1 MICESHIV
9 KEEIVFRFRKFRVSI
24 CIFLYLIVICDQM
37 LLFMKG
43 LVTAEI
49 GQNMIVILIEF
60 ADMNFDVN

>member
-43 LVTAEI
+43 LVTNPFTKFLSFQFNCSCLYKI
-49 GQNMIVILIEF
+49 HV
-60 ADMNFDVN
+60 